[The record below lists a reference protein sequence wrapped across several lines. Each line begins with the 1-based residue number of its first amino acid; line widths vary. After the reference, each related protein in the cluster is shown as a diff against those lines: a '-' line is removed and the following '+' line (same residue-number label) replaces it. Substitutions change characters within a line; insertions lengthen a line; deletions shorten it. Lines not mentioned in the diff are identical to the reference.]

1 MLKLNMT
8 AYLAISTNN
17 LFTNIKLGDQKTF
30 SYDIPYTLAAK
41 GVMCSRFFSHFTT
54 YPFWLA
60 HTISVQMTN

>member
-30 SYDIPYTLAAK
+30 SYDIPYTYIGSERGHVLK
-41 GVMCSRFFSHFTT
+41 IFSHFTT

-60 HTISVQMTN
+60 RMGR